1 MKKFD
6 TFLLV
11 ITFAIVIYAIVFVD
25 QRRIHDVVATMVEKP
40 MVENNEKIVLTKEL
54 PSYTIQPVK
63 GN

>member
-25 QRRIHDVVATMVEKP
+25 HRRIHDVVATMVEKP
-40 MVENNEKIVLTKEL
+40 MVENNEEIVLTKEL